1 MAEKSTSNRSSSSN
15 ARSKSTSKSSGSR
28 SSGARSNNGRQDPAE
43 LARTAV
49 RTLAQLTGRQ
59 PESVL
64 GLTKHEDG
72 WQILVEVVELQRV
85 PNSTD
90 LLGCYAVSLDQDGE
104 VVGYER
110 RRRYQ
115 RGSTGGDDQ

>member
-1 MAEKSTSNRSSSSN
+1 MAEKGSSSN
-15 ARSKSTSKSSGSR
+15 GSNKSNSKSTGNSNRNSGSR
-28 SSGARSNNGRQDPAE
+28 NKKDRQDPAE

-49 RTLAQLTGRQ
+49 RTLATLTGRQ

-64 GLTKHEDG
+64 GLRKDEDG
-72 WQILVEVVELQRV
+72 WQVLVEVVELQRI

-115 RGSTGGDDQ
+115 RGETGGDDQ

>member
-1 MAEKSTSNRSSSSN
+1 MAEKSTSNKSGTSN
-15 ARSKSTSKSSGSR
+15 ARSKSSGSR
-28 SSGARSNNGRQDPAE
+28 SSNARSNNGRQDPAE

-49 RTLAQLTGRQ
+49 RTLAQLTGRR

-64 GLTKHEDG
+64 GLSKQEDG

-85 PNSTD
+85 PSSTD

-110 RRRYQ
+110 QRRYQ
-115 RGSTGGDDQ
+115 RGSTGGDGE

>member
-1 MAEKSTSNRSSSSN
+1 MAEKGSSN
-15 ARSKSTSKSSGSR
+15 NKSSGSR
-28 SSGARSNNGRQDPAE
+28 SSSNSGSNSGSASKNDRQDPAE

-49 RTLAQLTGRQ
+49 RTLAQLTGRR

-64 GLTKHEDG
+64 GLRKQDDG
-72 WQILVEVVELQRV
+72 WQVLVEVVELQRV

-110 RRRYQ
+110 QRRYQ
-115 RGSTGGDDQ
+115 RGQTGGDDQ